1 MRQKIL
7 ILQLIL
13 VFAICSFTHS
23 ANVYWVSEFQLQN
36 YLMHLNVTQ
45 KSLSRHSVIMWDLEI
60 LAIKPL
66 YYPSVVA
73 ASPPQLNL
81 SSKEPRDPDHGV
93 HRKLTSSFCEHLSPH
108 TGRTA
113 KHSGPQ

>member
-1 MRQKIL
+1 M

-13 VFAICSFTHS
+13 VFAICSFTRS

-36 YLMHLNVTQ
+36 YLMHLNMTQ